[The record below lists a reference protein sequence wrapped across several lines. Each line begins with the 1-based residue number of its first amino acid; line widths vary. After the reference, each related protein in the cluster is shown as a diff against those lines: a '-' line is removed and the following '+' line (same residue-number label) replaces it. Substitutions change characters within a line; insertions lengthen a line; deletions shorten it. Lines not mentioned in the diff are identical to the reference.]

1 MILMVYNKQIC
12 KEFLLPNI
20 HNADYELTLERQIFS
35 FEKDLRLQLQNSQ
48 KGWKLISTPDY
59 SVRLGEDKEGSR
71 LLKGQ
76 DILNIKS
83 KRGERFQIV
92 VIDEDFFFPVWKKYD
107 LSQMK
112 EISVGK
118 SEGNIVQYNYM
129 DLLSTNHAGF
139 IHQRDGWYVEDY
151 SRNGT
156 FCGNRRIQDKR
167 RLQFGD
173 HIEIFGLHI
182 LFLGRMMAVGTF
194 YGDLL
199 VKEDILKPLRMPKMA
214 VRDASEI
221 RKKETNYF
229 HRSPRN
235 LPAIYKDPVEIEAPP
250 APKLMKEKPV
260 FLTIGPAFTM
270 AIPMMLG
277 CGFAIFG
284 SRLSGYTSG
293 AFMYTGLITAVASA
307 LVGGIWAV
315 MNLNYAKKE
324 STQEEEQR
332 FNAYSNYLMD
342 LAETLRKQ
350 YGENVAALNQM
361 YPSAAQC
368 VRYDQTNPLLWNRN
382 FTHEDFLYER
392 LGMGDLPFQVDIE
405 IPKEKFTLINDSLA
419 SKPRMI
425 KEEFQTLKNVPV
437 GISLTEKRLIG
448 LVGGDKK
455 IGAIQIMH
463 SLVAG
468 ITASHSYTDVKLVFI
483 YDDKET
489 SAARDWECMRWFP
502 HVWSE
507 DKGTRYMA
515 STKLE
520 RNDIFF
526 ELSNVIRGRSQNS
539 KEIQNQKKKNLPKP
553 YYVLFVSDPAL
564 LEGEILGKYIYEARE
579 EYGITTFLMVE
590 SLEQLPNS
598 CEEVIENDPYFT
610 GFYNLM
616 NTSKKKERFQPD
628 YVDPKDLDNFGK
640 LLSEIRVNEVESS
653 SEIPASLDFLA
664 MYEVSSP
671 RELKVQERW
680 RLNRNYHT
688 MRALIGK
695 KAGNT
700 NCYLDIHEKFHGP
713 HGLVAG
719 TTGSGKSETL
729 QTYILSLAVEFS
741 PEDVSFFIIDFK
753 GGGMANLFSDLPHL
767 SGQISNLSGN
777 QVRRAMISI
786 KSENQRRQRIF
797 SEYGVN
803 NINLYTKMYKNHG
816 APIPI
821 PHLFIIIDEFAELKR
836 EEPEFMR
843 ELISVAQVGR
853 SLGVHLILA
862 TQKPSGTVDD
872 NIWSNSRFRLCLR
885 VQDRQDSNDML
896 HKPDAAFITQ
906 AGRGYLQVGNDEIY
920 ELFQSGYS
928 GAIYDEESC
937 GKENYAALLTRT
949 GKEEL
954 TGSKRKLSSENGKE
968 KTELQAVIEHLQ
980 EVTKEAGYQKS
991 PRLWLPVLSTEI
1003 YLDQLEG
1010 YSAGVYAAGRWKEM
1024 PKKWSL
1030 TSFVGLY
1037 DDPEGQA
1044 QKPLEI
1050 NLSEGGHLA
1059 VVGSVVSGKSTF
1071 LQTLIYSLISKYSP
1085 EILQMYLVDY
1095 SSQLLSAFEHAPHV
1109 GGLVYDNQEEKL
1121 DRLIH
1126 MLVSLMD
1133 ERKKLFA
1140 GGNYSQYVQVHGVT
1154 LPPILLAL
1162 DNYAS
1167 FREKTKNKYD
1177 DVIMRLAREG
1187 VGYGIYLVITAAGFS
1202 MAEIPSRLGDNL
1214 RTVVSLEQSDKF
1226 KYMEVLRTTKIPLLP
1241 EVGVKGRGLA
1251 LVDGRIL
1258 EFQTALSLKAQDD
1271 FNRGQIIDQY
1281 CKDMAEAWTGVVA
1294 RKIPEIP
1301 ENPTLTLLKENP
1313 NYREAVASKKVL
1325 PFGYG
1330 IQDASIYGVHLDST
1344 YCYTVSGK
1352 ARTGK
1357 TNVLKLLLSA
1367 ALQKKAEI
1375 CLVEKDS
1382 SELKSVLET
1391 ETGTELENKTLQLEN
1406 SKLSYVTDS
1415 KDLFAYFDRL
1425 IPEFV
1430 RRNKKKHKLMD
1441 EGLTEDEIFKE
1452 MSKDKPIFIFL
1463 GDLADFFTMVYKPG
1477 EGVGNMSG
1485 FLENILEKG
1494 SLHNIYFIASLKVE
1508 DQGLLGTYRG
1518 YSLFTSY
1525 RKGIHLG
1532 GNLAGQ
1538 RVFKFQNISYMDQ
1551 AKAEKRGL
1559 GYVPDE
1565 EEEDRAVK
1573 VIVPLAK

>member
-20 HNADYELTLERQIFS
+20 HNADYELILERHIFS
-35 FEKDLRLQLQNSQ
+35 FEKDLNLKLQNS
-48 KGWKLISTPDY
+48 KNGWDLISTENYDI
-59 SVRLGEDKEGSR
+59 RFQEEKETR
-71 LLKGQ
+71 HLLKGQ
-76 DILNIKS
+76 DILNIKTN
-83 KRGERFQIV
+83 RGERFQIV
-92 VIDEDFFFPVWKKYD
+92 VIEGELFFPVWKKYD
-107 LSQMK
+107 ISHMK

-118 SEGNIVQYNYM
+118 SEGNIIRYKYM
-129 DLLSTNHAGF
+129 ELLSMNHAGF

-156 FCGNRRIQDKR
+156 FCGNHRIQDRR

-182 LFLGRMMAVGTF
+182 LYLGKMLAVGTF
-194 YGDLL
+194 YGDLS
-199 VKEDILKPLRMPKMA
+199 VREDILKSVEIPEIE
-214 VRDASEI
+214 VRDTSEI
-221 RKKETNYF
+221 RKKENGYF

-235 LPAIYKDPVEIEAPP
+235 LPVIYKNPVEIEAPP
-250 APKLMKEKPV
+250 APQLMKEKPL

-293 AFMYTGLITAVASA
+293 AFMYTGLVTAVASA
-307 LVGGIWAV
+307 VIGGAWAV
-315 MNLNYAKKE
+315 MNMNYAKKE
-324 STQEEEQR
+324 STEGEEQR
-332 FNAYSNYLMD
+332 FNAYSNYLMEIAD
-342 LAETLRKQ
+342 HLRNQ
-350 YGENVAALNQM
+350 YGENEAALNQM
-361 YPSAAQC
+361 YPSAALC
-368 VRYDQTNPLLWNRN
+368 VKYNENNPLLWNRN

-392 LGMGDLPFQVDIE
+392 LGMGEFPFQVDIG

-419 SKPRMI
+419 SKPGMI
-425 KEEFQTLKNVPV
+425 KKEFETLKNVPV

-455 IGAIQIMH
+455 IGAIEMMH
-463 SLVAG
+463 VLVAG

-483 YDDKET
+483 YDDKDV
-489 SAARDWECMRWFP
+489 AGKKDWECMRWFP

-507 DKGTRYMA
+507 DKRTRYMA
-515 STKLE
+515 STRIE

-526 ELSNVIRGRSQNS
+526 ELANVIRARSQDS
-539 KEIQNQKKKNLPKP
+539 KEIQNQKKKNIPKP

-590 SLEQLPNS
+590 SLEQLPNT
-598 CEEVIENDPYFT
+598 CEEVIQNDAYFK

-616 NTSKKKERFQPD
+616 NTSKKKERFLPD
-628 YVDPKDLDNFGK
+628 YVDPKELENFGK
-640 LLSEIRVNEVESS
+640 VLSEIRVNEVESS
-653 SEIPASLDFLA
+653 SEIPSGLNFLK

-671 RELKVQERW
+671 RELKVKERW
-680 RLNRNYHT
+680 RVNRNYHT

-695 KAGNT
+695 KAGNAD
-700 NCYLDIHEKFHGP
+700 CYLDIHEKFHGP
-713 HGLVAG
+713 HGLIAG

-862 TQKPSGTVDD
+862 TQKPNGTVDD

-928 GAIYDEESC
+928 GAIYDEESG

-954 TGSKRKLSSENGKE
+954 AGTRRKVSFENGKE
-968 KTELQAVIEHLQ
+968 KTELQAVIEHLT

-991 PRLWLPVLSTEI
+991 PSLWLPVLDKEI
-1003 YLDQLEG
+1003 YLDELEG
-1010 YSAGVYAAGRWKEM
+1010 YLATAYENRQWKEM
-1024 PKKWSL
+1024 PEKWNLSAL
-1030 TSFVGLY
+1030 LGLY

-1044 QKPLEI
+1044 QRPLEI

-1071 LQTLIYSLISKYSP
+1071 LQTLIYSFISKYSP

-1095 SSQLLSAFEHAPHV
+1095 SSHLLSAFEHAPHV
-1109 GGLVYDNQEEKL
+1109 GGVVYDNQEEKL
-1121 DRLIH
+1121 DRFIH
-1126 MLVSLMD
+1126 LLTCLMD

-1154 LPPILLAL
+1154 LPAILVAL
-1162 DNYAS
+1162 DNYSS

-1214 RTVVSLEQSDKF
+1214 RMVVTLEQADKY
-1226 KYMEVLRTTKIPLLP
+1226 KYMEVLRTTRIPLLP

-1251 LVDGRIL
+1251 VVDGRIL
-1258 EFQTALSLKAQDD
+1258 EFQTALSMEAQDD
-1271 FNRGQIIDQY
+1271 FNRGQKIDQY
-1281 CKDMAEAWTGVVA
+1281 CTDMAKDWEGVTA

-1313 NYREAVASKKVL
+1313 EYQEALVSKKLL

-1330 IQDASIYGVHLDST
+1330 IQDASIYGIHLNNT
-1344 YCYTVSGK
+1344 YCYIVSGK

-1367 ALQKKAEI
+1367 ALNKDADI
-1375 CLVEKDS
+1375 CVVEKS
-1382 SELKSVLET
+1382 TSEMKVMLEAEVKKDVT
-1391 ETGTELENKTLQLEN
+1391 YVEN
-1406 SKLSYVTDS
+1406 SKE
-1415 KDLFAYFDRL
+1415 LFSYFDNL
-1425 IPEFV
+1425 LPEFA

-1441 EGLTEDEIFKE
+1441 DGLTEEEIFEE
-1452 MSKDKPIFIFL
+1452 MSKEKPMFIFL
-1463 GDLADFFTMVYKPG
+1463 GDLTEFFSMVYKPG
-1477 EGVGNMSG
+1477 EGIGKMFG

-1494 SLHNIYFIASLKVE
+1494 SLHNIYFIGSLKVE
-1508 DQGLLGTYRG
+1508 DQGVLTSYRG
-1518 YSLFTSY
+1518 YSLFASY
-1525 RKGIHLG
+1525 QKGIHLG
-1532 GNLAGQ
+1532 GNLAFQ
-1538 RVFKFQNISYMDQ
+1538 KVFKFQNIPYMDQ
-1551 AKAEKRGL
+1551 TKGAKHGL

-1565 EEEDRAVK
+1565 EEPDQAVK
-1573 VIVPLAK
+1573 IVVPIAK

>member
-20 HNADYELTLERQIFS
+20 HNADYALTLEGQIFS
-35 FEKDLRLQLQNSQ
+35 FEKDLSLKLQNSQ
-48 KGWKLISTPDY
+48 KGWELISTSDY
-59 SVRLGEDKEGSR
+59 DIRLMEEKETR
-71 LLKGQ
+71 HFLKGR
-76 DILNIKS
+76 DILNIKTQ
-83 KRGERFQIV
+83 RGERFQIV
-92 VIDEDFFFPVWKKYD
+92 VIDGELFFPVWKKYD
-107 LSQMK
+107 INHMK

-118 SEGNIVQYNYM
+118 VEGNIIQYNYM
-129 DLLSTNHAGF
+129 DLLSLNHAGF

-156 FCGNRRIQDKR
+156 FCGNRRIQERR

-173 HIEIFGLHI
+173 RIEIFGLHI
-182 LFLGRMMAVGTF
+182 LFLGKMLAVGSF
-194 YGDLL
+194 YGNLS
-199 VKEDILKPLRMPKMA
+199 VKEDILKPVDLPELV
-214 VRDASEI
+214 VRAGSEI

-235 LPAIYKDPVEIEAPP
+235 LPVIYTDPVEIEAPP
-250 APKLMKEKPV
+250 APQLMKEKPV

-270 AIPMMLG
+270 AIPMILG

-284 SRLSGYTSG
+284 SRLSGYSSG

-307 LVGGIWAV
+307 LIGGVWAV

-332 FNAYSNYLMD
+332 FNAYSNYLMEIAD
-342 LAETLRKQ
+342 TLRNQ
-350 YGENVAALNQM
+350 YRENVAALNQM

-368 VRYDQTNPLLWNRN
+368 VKYDQTNPLLWNRN

-392 LGMGDLPFQVDIE
+392 LGMGELPFQVDIE

-419 SKPRMI
+419 SKPHMI

-437 GISLTEKRLIG
+437 GISLTKKRLIG

-455 IGAIQIMH
+455 IGAIEMMH

-483 YDDKET
+483 YDEKEAT
-489 SAARDWECMRWFP
+489 AKRDWECMRWFP

-515 STKLE
+515 STKIE

-526 ELSNVIRGRSQNS
+526 ELSNVIRGRSQDN
-539 KEIQNQKKKNLPKP
+539 KEIQNPKKKILPKP

-564 LEGEILGKYIYEARE
+564 LEGEILGKYIYEAKE

-598 CEEVIENDPYFT
+598 CEEVIQNDAHFK

-616 NTSKKKERFQPD
+616 NTSKKKERFLPD
-628 YVDPKDLDNFGK
+628 YVDPKELENFGK
-640 LLSEIRVNEVESS
+640 LLSEIRVNEVESN
-653 SEIPASLDFLA
+653 SEIPTSLNFLE

-671 RELKVQERW
+671 RDLKVQERW

-695 KAGNT
+695 KAGNA

-928 GAIYDEESC
+928 GAIYDEESG
-937 GKENYAALLTRT
+937 GKDNYAALLTRA

-954 TGSKRKLSSENGKE
+954 TGAKRKVSAENGKD
-968 KTELQAVIEHLQ
+968 KTELQAVIEHLR
-980 EVTKEAGYQKS
+980 EVTKEAGYQNS
-991 PRLWLPVLSTEI
+991 PRLWLPVLETEI

-1010 YSAGVYAAGRWKEM
+1010 YSDTAYNKGWKEM

-1030 TSFVGLY
+1030 SCLVGLY

-1044 QKPLEI
+1044 QKPVEI

-1085 EILQMYLVDY
+1085 ETLQMYLVDY
-1095 SSQLLSAFEHAPHV
+1095 SSHLLSAFEHAPHV

-1121 DRLIH
+1121 DRFIH
-1126 MLVSLMD
+1126 LLTSLMD

-1154 LPPILLAL
+1154 LPAILVAL

-1187 VGYGIYLVITAAGFS
+1187 VGYGIYLVVTAAGFS

-1214 RTVVSLEQSDKF
+1214 RTVISLEQADKF

-1251 LVDGRIL
+1251 LVNGRIL
-1258 EFQTALSLKAQDD
+1258 EFQTALSLEAQDD
-1271 FNRGQIIDQY
+1271 FNRGQKIDQY
-1281 CKDMAEAWTGVVA
+1281 CTDMAEAWMGVMA

-1313 NYREAVASKKVL
+1313 EYQEAVTSKNLL
-1325 PFGYG
+1325 PFAYG
-1330 IQDASIYGVHLDST
+1330 IQDASIYGVHLKGT

-1352 ARTGK
+1352 SRTGK
-1357 TNVLKLLLSA
+1357 TNVLKLLLSG
-1367 ALQKKAEI
+1367 ALQKQADI
-1375 CLVEKDS
+1375 CLVEKDTL
-1382 SELKSVLET
+1382 ELKAMLET
-1391 ETGTELENKTLQLEN
+1391 EIANKTSHEED
-1406 SKLSYVTDS
+1406 KISYVADS
-1415 KDLFAYFDRL
+1415 KELFSYFDKL
-1425 IPEFV
+1425 VPEFV
-1430 RRNKKKHKLMD
+1430 RRNKLKHKLMD
-1441 EGLTEDEIFKE
+1441 EGITEDEIFRE
-1452 MSKDKPIFIFL
+1452 MSKEKPIFIFL
-1463 GDLADFFTMVYKPG
+1463 GDLSDFFSMVYKPG

-1494 SLHNIYFIASLKVE
+1494 SLHNIYFIGSLKVE
-1508 DQGLLGTYRG
+1508 DQGSLTVYRG

-1525 RKGIHLG
+1525 QKGIHLG
-1532 GNLAGQ
+1532 GNLISQ
-1538 RVFKFQNISYMDQ
+1538 KLFKFQNIPYMDQ
-1551 AKAEKRGL
+1551 SKAEKRGL

-1565 EEEDRAVK
+1565 EEADQAVK
-1573 VIVPLAK
+1573 VVVPLAK